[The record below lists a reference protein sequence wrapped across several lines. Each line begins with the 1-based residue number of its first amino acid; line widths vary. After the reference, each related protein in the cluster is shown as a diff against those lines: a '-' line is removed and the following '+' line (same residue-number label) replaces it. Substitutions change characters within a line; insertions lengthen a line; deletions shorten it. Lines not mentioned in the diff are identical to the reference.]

1 MSDRRSSRLLLL
13 YIQQDPT
20 GTVEKW
26 LCDKRK
32 CQDAHHQRFQNAPS
46 PSQCHLGPLPML
58 SCKIRLQP
66 YTRAGKGS
74 MRDGEILF
82 CPHHTKEGPGWLPR
96 AAGCEAEVVGGLEGA
111 RNCLGASPA
120 LSITSLRTQVV
131 PKLWGELG
139 NRSSMAIH

>member
-96 AAGCEAEVVGGLEGA
+96 AAG
-111 RNCLGASPA
+111 
-120 LSITSLRTQVV
+120 
-131 PKLWGELG
+131 EL
-139 NRSSMAIH
+139 